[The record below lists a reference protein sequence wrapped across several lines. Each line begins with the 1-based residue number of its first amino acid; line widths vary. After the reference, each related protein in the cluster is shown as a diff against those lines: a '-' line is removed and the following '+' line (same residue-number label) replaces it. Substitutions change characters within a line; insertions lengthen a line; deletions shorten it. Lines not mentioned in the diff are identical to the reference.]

1 MRIDPVIR
9 PGPAEK
15 IYRVSKIATLV
26 DSLQAEGIAAGEA
39 LKGVD
44 VSELELRSPDTRVC
58 LNQVIECYRNADR
71 LSAVANF
78 ACHAGLRFHVSTYGM
93 YGFAILSSP
102 SYRQAAHFAVQYHQL
117 ETPVTDVAFGESGND
132 GTWKVTPI
140 SLPSID
146 LKLYRFI
153 VELQFGII
161 ISLSRD
167 VMGPSFTPKE
177 LRVTY
182 RPMQAQGNYEDVFGC
197 PVMFGQI
204 ENALLFDR
212 KWLDQSPEL
221 GNELSYLETV
231 RLCDRLLKE
240 MKARIG
246 LAGDV
251 REILLHNLT
260 RSLSIDSISKRLK
273 IPARTLKRRLQQQG
287 TSYSQ
292 IAEELKTEIAI
303 KYLRETELS
312 IDEIASCLGYSEP
325 ASFREAFRRW
335 TKKTPKQFR
344 EKHEGA
350 ALF

>member
-1 MRIDPVIR
+1 VIR
-9 PGPAEK
+9 VGPAEK
-15 IYRVSKIATLV
+15 IYRVAKIATLV
-26 DSLQAEGIAAGEA
+26 DSLRAEGIAAGEA
-39 LKGVD
+39 LKGVY
-44 VSELELRSPDTRVC
+44 VSELELHSPDTRVS

-71 LSAVANF
+71 LSADTNF
-78 ACHAGLRFHVSTYGM
+78 AGHAGLRFHVSTYGM

-102 SYRQAAHFAVQYHQL
+102 SFREAARFAVQYHQL
-117 ETPVTDVAFGESGND
+117 ETPVTDIAFGENGND
-132 GTWKVTPI
+132 GTWKITPV

-161 ISLSRD
+161 LSLSRD

-177 LRVTY
+177 LHVTY
-182 RPMQAQGNYEDVFGC
+182 RPTQAQKNCENVFGC
-197 PVMFGQI
+197 PVMFGQP
-204 ENALLFDR
+204 ENALLFNH

-221 GNELSYLETV
+221 GNELSYFETV

-260 RSLSIDSISKRLK
+260 RSLSIDAVSKRLK
-273 IPARTLKRRLQQQG
+273 IPVRTLKRRLQQQG
-287 TSYSQ
+287 TSYRQ
-292 IAEELKTEIAI
+292 IADELRAEIAI

-312 IDEIASCLGYSEP
+312 VDEIASCLGYSEP

-335 TKKTPKQFR
+335 TRKTPNQFR
-344 EKHEGA
+344 DKDEGA
-350 ALF
+350 AVF